1 MFMTSASGA
10 VRKGMTSL
18 FFCWMNEEKPRVLC
32 CYASRALVAG
42 SWHVQ
47 GGRNTSGF
55 ESKCWHLRNLSYW
68 WGVQSILVRL
78 CCHRGERVLL
88 CVFGVFGRRVG
99 GVRMWN
105 GVRVRGGHFLHE
117 KFNHFLSHKQ
127 CSDSLSLP
135 VAVESVSTAAVNAQL
150 VIYHLKKL
158 FHSRWTPT
166 STIKRRQLIKG

>member
-1 MFMTSASGA
+1 MLAP
-10 VRKGMTSL
+10 
-18 FFCWMNEEKPRVLC
+18 EKPVLLMGGTKHL
-32 CYASRALVAG
+32 SPTLLP
-42 SWHVQ
+42 Q
-47 GGRNTSGF
+47 GGACAIVCVWGF
-55 ESKCWHLRNLSYW
+55 WEA
-68 WGVQSILVRL
+68 G
-78 CCHRGERVLL
+78 G
-88 CVFGVFGRRVG
+88 G

-158 FHSRWTPT
+158 FHSR
-166 STIKRRQLIKG
+166 

>member
-1 MFMTSASGA
+1 
-10 VRKGMTSL
+10 
-18 FFCWMNEEKPRVLC
+18 MNEEKPRVLC
-32 CYASRALVAG
+32 CCASRALVAG

-47 GGRNTSGF
+47 GGRNTSGCK
-55 ESKCWHLRNLSYW
+55 SKCWHLRNLSYW
-68 WGVQSILVRL
+68 WRVQIQHLSPTLLPQGGVCAIV
-78 CCHRGERVLL
+78 
-88 CVFGVFGRRVG
+88 CVWGFWEAGG

-127 CSDSLSLP
+127 SSDSLSIP

-150 VIYHLKKL
+150 LIYHLKKL
-158 FHSRWTPT
+158 FHSRWTLT